1 MHAIHKILLLLLV
14 LPLVSSAQGKDLRTK
29 EQRLYQIQLRQAQ
42 WKVDAAKLEMETRL
56 SDYEETRDLFQ
67 QNIRTLDELN
77 SYQRAYQKTKLS
89 YDQAAIALEQT
100 RLSFLRD
107 ATHLSIVEARKYR
120 TAEGYRKVEIVLENG
135 SNLSQAMSLNPDKT
149 RAEVSA
155 LLELRN
161 INVSL
166 ESGSQKMVVGIPYEM
181 PIESLALGQR
191 LVLVFRLLRDEDEVV
206 VVLKTLAG
214 QRDDFHI
221 VLRKDSL
228 QDTPTINSAQFSQ
241 EGDLNSRVRYDLIL
255 ERLAEDEKTFRLA
268 VLNLPD
274 EINYSFIEKNSN
286 ANLSQVKF
294 SEETSQQHLELELQ
308 IPEKLSRR
316 FVDQIIEFYVFVTDA
331 DGYRRIEQFNGRDAA
346 ISKEDLASLKGNVE
360 RFELI
365 PRGRGALEMTIATR
379 YWEVSSNESVSVR
392 IELLNMG
399 TLAVEDIHL
408 VLTPP
413 LDWTYSTTPELIER
427 IPSGEKLA
435 VTALLIPPAEQK
447 VGEYDVRVEAIG
459 FCDGEKVEA
468 SEKELTIRVT
478 ASAHLGQNILILVGV
493 FALIIGVAIVSIKA
507 SRR

>member
-1 MHAIHKILLLLLV
+1 MRTIHNMLLLLLV
-14 LPLVSSAQGKDLRTK
+14 LPLATLAQDKDLRTK

-42 WKVDAAKLEMETRL
+42 WKVDAADLEMETRL

-67 QNIRTLDELN
+67 QNIRTLDQLN
-77 SYQRAYQKTKLS
+77 SYQRSYQAAKLA

-120 TAEGYRKVEIVLENG
+120 TAAGYRQVEIILENG

-155 LLELRN
+155 LLEVRN

-166 ESGSQKMVVGIPYEM
+166 ESGSKKMVVGIPYEM

-191 LVLVFRLLRDEDEVV
+191 QILVFRLLRDENEVV
-206 VVLKTLAG
+206 VVLKTLDG
-214 QRDDFHI
+214 HRENFHI

-228 QDTPTINSAQFSQ
+228 QDTPTINSVQFSQ

-268 VLNLPD
+268 VLNLPH
-274 EINYSFIEKNSN
+274 EINHSFIEKNTN

-294 SEETSQQHLELELQ
+294 SEETSQQQLELELQ

-316 FVDQIIEFYVFVTDA
+316 FIDQVIEFYVFVTDA
-331 DGYRRIEQFNGRDAA
+331 DGLRRIEELNRSDAPV
-346 ISKEDLASLKGNVE
+346 SKEDLASLNGNRE

-365 PRGRGALEMTIATR
+365 PRGRGALETTISTR
-379 YWEVSSNESVSVR
+379 YWEVSSNESVAVR

-399 TLAVEDIHL
+399 TLAVENIRL
-408 VLTPP
+408 ALTPP
-413 LDWTYSTTPELIER
+413 LDWTYTSDPEIIER
-427 IPSGEKLA
+427 ISAGEKR
-435 VTALLIPPAEQK
+435 TATVVLIPPAEQM
-447 VGEYDVRVEAIG
+447 VGEYDVRVEASG

-468 SEKELTIRVT
+468 SEKELTIRVA